1 MRGQPFGLGLVNV
14 VTLWTGWI
22 FSEDEW
28 EIISWYN
35 PKFSPISSQPPE
47 ELICIVFFEYTLV
60 CTLHLNAVG
69 PWLPETSTCIPKTII
84 RPTEL
89 AAAAQKP
96 LKWPKI
102 CCKSCKMLPN
112 CQPGTKKNDL
122 TTLDTPHKVR
132 TKIDFNF
139 GSFRN
144 WYW

>member
-1 MRGQPFGLGLVNV
+1 MWSHFGPDGSFLKTNGKSLVDT
-14 VTLWTGWI
+14 TLN
-22 FSEDEW
+22 FRLSVH
-28 EIISWYN
+28 
-35 PKFSPISSQPPE
+35 SPLRNSFVLSF
-47 ELICIVFFEYTLV
+47 LSTRLV

-112 CQPGTKKNDL
+112 CQAGTKKNDL
-122 TTLDTPHKVR
+122 TTPVDTPHKVR
-132 TKIDFNF
+132 ERKLTLILDHFGIGIDKIL
-139 GSFRN
+139 
-144 WYW
+144 